1 MHTPCKEKKPIEAG
15 TEKKERQ
22 KDAQDSEHGT
32 VMVTSSSSSSS
43 SRPRLS
49 SSEPGWPT
57 LHSAKRVTTDV
68 SVHYGESPV
77 KRARFDRSPK
87 DFEAN

>member
-1 MHTPCKEKKPIEAG
+1 MHTQCKEKKPIEAG
-15 TEKKERQ
+15 KEKKERQ

-32 VMVTSSSSSSS
+32 VMVTSRSSSS